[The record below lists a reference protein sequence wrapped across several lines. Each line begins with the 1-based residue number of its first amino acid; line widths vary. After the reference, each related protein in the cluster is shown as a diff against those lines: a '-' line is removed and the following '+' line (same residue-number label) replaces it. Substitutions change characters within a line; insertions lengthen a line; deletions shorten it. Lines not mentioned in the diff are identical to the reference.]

1 MWLFVLL
8 LGSVDEVVLQCT
20 TLSLYFTMFSWLPVV
35 TPCRFFPSPPRFLS
49 TLSQDMYLILSK
61 VVYVYLYLA
70 TTLVI
75 TRTSPLTYMLMV
87 VVRAIIDDAVIE
99 DIEAG
104 DSSCCPLIPL
114 VRFPLAIATPSPSPS
129 LFPLAVVKITAA
141 AVVVVA
147 AAAAAGTAGP
157 AAPIPPLLVAQRELL

>member
-20 TLSLYFTMFSWLPVV
+20 TLSLSLFSWLPVV

-129 LFPLAVVKITAA
+129 PLFPLVVVKITAA
-141 AVVVVA
+141 AVVVVVV
-147 AAAAAGTAGP
+147 AAAGA